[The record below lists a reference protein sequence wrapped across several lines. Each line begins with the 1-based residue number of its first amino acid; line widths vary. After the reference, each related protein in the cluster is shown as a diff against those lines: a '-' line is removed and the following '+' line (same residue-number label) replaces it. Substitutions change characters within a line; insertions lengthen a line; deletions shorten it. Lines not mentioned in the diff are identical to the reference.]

1 MKLNI
6 NYDLIDKIQ
15 EAQGKYKL
23 QRFSKNTFKYVLR
36 YGWGFSLAVTVD
48 NLVCLNNN
56 LITADQAFLDIAV
69 SMGVFLGLSGLCVA
83 TTDMLLAKIFGKTP
97 DQFAMEELRRLSLKL
112 NQQNVKTS
120 GELLLDSKEYYREHK
135 FVVSENGVPG
145 IMQNKFINIPTY
157 NNGSIEETS
166 ILQEHKI
173 GSKKYVLSLGS
184 PTKSQV
190 FKPAYGI

>member
-1 MKLNI
+1 MLFIVFYNSIVKHFLGFYHFYLYTTLN
-6 NYDLIDKIQ
+6 
-15 EAQGKYKL
+15 
-23 QRFSKNTFKYVLR
+23 
-36 YGWGFSLAVTVD
+36 SLTD
-48 NLVCLNNN
+48 LNNN
-56 LITADQAFLDIAV
+56 LITTDQAFIDIAV
-69 SMGVFLGLSGLCVA
+69 SIGITLGLLGLSIA
-83 TTDMLLAKIFGKTP
+83 TVDMLLAKYTGKTP
-97 DQFAMEELRRLSLKL
+97 EQTAIEELRKFSLKL

-120 GELLLDSKEYYREHK
+120 GELLLASKEYYREHK

-145 IMQNKFINIPTY
+145 VMQNKFINIPTY

>member
-23 QRFSKNTFKYVLR
+23 QRLSKDTFKYALR
-36 YGWGFSLAVTVD
+36 YGFSYPLYTTLNSLTD
-48 NLVCLNNN
+48 LNNN
-56 LITADQAFLDIAV
+56 LITTDQAFIDIAV
-69 SMGVFLGLSGLCVA
+69 SIGITLGLLGLGIA
-83 TTDMLLAKIFGKTP
+83 TVDMLLEKCTGKSNE
-97 DQFAMEELRRLSLKL
+97 QIAIEELRRLSVKL
-112 NQQNVKTS
+112 NNLNVKTS
-120 GELLLDSKEYYREHK
+120 GELLLDSKEYYKEHK
-135 FVVSENGVPG
+135 FVFSESGVPAV
-145 IMQNKFINIPTY
+145 MQNKFINIPTY

-166 ILQEHKI
+166 ILQEHKV

-190 FKPAYGI
+190 FKPAYGL